1 VRFYWRGT
9 CPPIGRG
16 WVPLLRDLVGEWRRV
31 RWLGGVL
38 LAGSRAAGWVRFAH
52 LYMCVVL
59 CSYIYMS
66 SLCVL
71 AMSLRMY
78 ILRAGR
84 GVLGLTLAGSPMPPA
99 TMPLGLGDATCPR
112 RCRFSQRY
120 RFLASCSDALSSLA
134 FLSAIP
140 GASFRSW
147 REIKGLASPTSR
159 ALLDE
164 TLAGRS
170 NTRPHPAAR

>member
-66 SLCVL
+66 SLCVF
-71 AMSLRMY
+71 MSSLY
-78 ILRAGR
+78 I
-84 GVLGLTLAGSPMPPA
+84 PA
-99 TMPLGLGDATCPR
+99 DVCPPLGLRGLRAHARGVADAARNDAAWPR
-112 RCRFSQRY
+112 RCHLPSAMPLLAAMPLLGFLQRCSLFTSLPQCNSG
-120 RFLASCSDALSSLA
+120 RQFPKLAGNQRLSLA
-134 FLSAIP
+134 D
-140 GASFRSW
+140 
-147 REIKGLASPTSR
+147 LAR
-159 ALLDE
+159 IA
-164 TLAGRS
+164 
-170 NTRPHPAAR
+170 